1 MIPTAQPIISDGD
14 NQVSPDDQIRQS
26 DQIPLGDEIQLGG
39 RIPLDNQIRHA
50 CALHQSGKFAEAG
63 MIYDAVLRQQ
73 PDHFDVLH
81 LAGILALQTGRP
93 EQGVA
98 LIGKALG
105 LREHDAGTHS
115 NLGTGLRA
123 LRRLVEALASHDRAI
138 ALQPDFAKAYCN
150 RGLVLADLQRHAE
163 ALASYDRAIALKPNF
178 AEAHSNRGVILT
190 DLQRHAEA
198 LVSFDRAIVLAPNL
212 AEAYYNRANL
222 LADLRHRKK
231 ALADYDRAVALRP
244 GYAEAHYNRARLLTD
259 LRRYADALA
268 GYDRVLAL
276 QPDHADA
283 HANRGA
289 VLADLQRHAEA
300 LASHDRALALRP
312 DHAEAHANR
321 GVVLADLRRY
331 EEALA
336 SCDRAIALRPDYA
349 DAYVNRSV
357 VLSHLQRYE
366 DALASCDRAIVLQ
379 PDHAEPHYNRAK
391 LLADLQRH
399 ADALASYDRAIAVKP
414 DHAEANWNQSHCL
427 LALGQLD
434 RGWRLFEWRKQLD
447 RPAGTRAFPKP
458 LWLGQESIA
467 GKTLFIH
474 WEQGLGDTIQFC
486 RYATL
491 AQALGARVVMS
502 VQEPLR
508 RLLATLGPDI
518 MVTAGNEAPTELDC
532 HCPMMS
538 LPLAFSTTLET
549 IPRTVPYLAADAAA
563 VAAWRLRLSALAG
576 LRVGLCWAGNP
587 RRDDPSAHAIDQRR
601 SFTLAQYAPLAGV
614 VGAHFV
620 SLQKGDAAAQS
631 VAPPAGLR
639 IHDWTDELND
649 FADTAALIEALDLV
663 ITVDTSVAH
672 LAGALGKK
680 VWILNR
686 FDSCW
691 RWLTERDDSPWYPTA
706 RLFRQ
711 PKPGDWDS
719 VIPKVVAALRNSA
732 RAVPDGPILPSVPMG

>member
-150 RGLVLADLQRHAE
+150 RGL
-163 ALASYDRAIALKPNF
+163 
-178 AEAHSNRGVILT
+178 
-190 DLQRHAEA
+190 
-198 LVSFDRAIVLAPNL
+198 
-212 AEAYYNRANL
+212 
-222 LADLRHRKK
+222 
-231 ALADYDRAVALRP
+231 
-244 GYAEAHYNRARLLTD
+244 
-259 LRRYADALA
+259 
-268 GYDRVLAL
+268 
-276 QPDHADA
+276 
-283 HANRGA
+283 